1 MNDYPDGF
9 SNEWRNYM
17 LTTEEYEN
25 MKTLYDKATDP
36 DAGLKLDFNS
46 KKREGMMSGG
56 GYEIRH
62 EMQRMADVIN
72 SLVERIDTLEKQLS
86 EK

>member
-1 MNDYPDGF
+1 
-9 SNEWRNYM
+9 M

-72 SLVERIDTLEKQLS
+72 SLIERIDTLEKQLS
-86 EK
+86 DK